1 MGLRE
6 RLATVT
12 QFLQRAASRGHQLRE
27 EDEGGEQGAS
37 SAAKQRSQRKR
48 DQQSRSSE
56 PALARNKSTIAADE
70 PTRSG
75 KS

>member
-6 RLATVT
+6 RLTTVT

-37 SAAKQRSQRKR
+37 SAAEQRSQRNL
-48 DQQSRSSE
+48 DQQPRSSE
-56 PALARNKSTIAADE
+56 PAMARDEPTIAADE